1 MTRTPTAATSPPR
14 PPPEQVSISGAGL
27 SLRLLE
33 IFVSVAQDGS
43 MSAAAER
50 LSLTQAAVSQ
60 SILSLEGVIGTQLFD
75 RSIRPLALTLAGTR
89 ALREARAIVGH
100 SRALL
105 EVGRN
110 AGSARM
116 PLLRIGMLNSFATT
130 AGAFVLDQ
138 LRDLADE
145 WTVVSGFHAT
155 TYAALQ
161 DRISDVIIT
170 TDESPV
176 PEDIVALPL
185 FSEPFMVAVPSAY
198 RGRTGDLLALGKKL
212 EFIHYGRD
220 VHMSGTIHRYLESL
234 GARPSRRYQ
243 FDTTDAALH
252 MVSGGFGWTIVSPL
266 ILLKSPSLLDAIRIV
281 RLKDPGIGRH
291 FVVAMRKGD
300 SPGVAERIRAAVLDT
315 LDEVVLP
322 RLKGMLPALADTVRV
337 VKVERHERHERHEKP
352 VKPDLSARAR
362 PALSVPPVTDVR

>member
-1 MTRTPTAATSPPR
+1 MTRNGTSAAPPAR
-14 PPPEQVSISGAGL
+14 GTPEQTSISAAGL

-33 IFVSVAQDGS
+33 IFVSVGQDGS

-50 LSLTQAAVSQ
+50 LALTQAAVSQ
-60 SILSLEGVIGTQLFD
+60 SILSLEGVLGTQLFD

-100 SRALL
+100 ARILL

-110 AGSARM
+110 AGSARL

-145 WTVVSGFHAT
+145 WTVVSGFNAT
-155 TYAALQ
+155 TYTALQ
-161 DRISDVIIT
+161 DRVSDVIIT

-176 PEDIVALPL
+176 PDDVVALPL
-185 FSEPFMVAVPSAY
+185 FYEPFLVVVPSAY

-220 VHMSGTIHRYLESL
+220 VHMSGTIHRYLESI

-252 MVSGGFGWTIVSPL
+252 MVSGGFGWTIITPL

-281 RLKDPGIGRH
+281 RLKDPGIGRN

-300 SPGVAERIRAAVLDT
+300 SPGVAERIHAAVLTT

-322 RLKGMLPALADTVRV
+322 RLKNLLPGPADTV
-337 VKVERHERHERHEKP
+337 KP
-352 VKPDLSARAR
+352 VKPESPLC
-362 PALSVPPVTDVR
+362 V